1 MTLFVLAPIAVISLA
16 SCKQVVGED
25 STLARS
31 ANTVLLA
38 DRAFFNMTFVHP
50 DIQVI
55 RTRYRQPLMDY
66 LTANTLYVG
75 RALFN
80 TGSERTLSM
89 LETRMT
95 DVADLEVVSYFD
107 AHRKFGAVPLVR
119 PLNRDG
125 EPVSHSVFV
134 TRQDSPLENLSDLE
148 GRSLALGD
156 FHSTLSNLVARHEL
170 IRAGVELDAIGSI
183 EHFDNDE
190 AVATAVL
197 EGRFDAGAVADLVA
211 YQHQD
216 EGLRALHVSDP
227 VPSAPWVVRHD
238 LPARVVDTIREALLE
253 IDFEEADD
261 RADWEEGIRYGFAP
275 ATDADYDLIREIMKT
290 SPTGCEGSCHGP
302 IGARR

>member
-1 MTLFVLAPIAVISLA
+1 MTLFVLALIAVISLA
-16 SCKQVVGED
+16 GCKQVVGED
-25 STLARS
+25 STLTRP
-31 ANTVLLA
+31 ANTVSLA
-38 DRAFFNMTFVHP
+38 DRALLNVTFVRS
-50 DIQVI
+50 DILVI
-55 RTRYRQPLMDY
+55 RTKYRQPLMDY
-66 LTANTLYVG
+66 LTANTPYVG

-80 TGSERTLSM
+80 TGSERTLGM
-89 LETRMT
+89 LETGMT
-95 DVADLEVVSYFD
+95 DVADLEVVSYLD

-134 TRQDSPLENLSDLE
+134 TRQDSPLEKLSDLE

-170 IRAGVELDAIGSI
+170 IRAGVELARLGAIV
-183 EHFDNDE
+183 HLDHDE

-197 EGRFDAGAVADLVA
+197 EGRFDAGAVEDLVA

-216 EGLRALHVSDP
+216 EGLRAFHVSDP

-238 LPARVVDTIREALLE
+238 LPAHVVDTIRETLLE
-253 IDFEEADD
+253 LDFEEADD
-261 RADWEEGIRYGFAP
+261 RADWDEGIRYGFAP
-275 ATDADYDLIREIMKT
+275 ATDDDYEPIREMMKT

-302 IGARR
+302 IGARP